1 MPENTNIPATSAYG
15 DEKENAV
22 GSDADILYTDDH
34 TVEVNPPSERNDSV
48 PVRDD
53 DLTDAERAMFDKV
66 NSFSSLE
73 NADLNDFGKVYDEAK
88 GFDALLKNEN
98 PTYPAI
104 LSMLKES
111 NFSVH
116 LKKRYMLKAIDEE
129 WVSTIENC
137 LPALDMRIRNPSLFI
152 EQREEVLPIE
162 LSRNI
167 GPRSVVHLSQ
177 HTNLISRVEG
187 DEITPSKILNV
198 FNDETMMT
206 YENKFINTLINRLY
220 IFVARR
226 YDAAVK
232 LGRDEKCTMMEF
244 GGDFNYGKVKGKLK
258 FNVELSEEPESD
270 IKLKN
275 YYFSTSLWYRVQRLY
290 GIIRTYTSSEF
301 AMAMGKAYIRPPVM
315 HTNAI
320 LKNKNL
326 RQCLTLWE
334 FIESYENVGYDMLVQ
349 EDTETPD
356 QAYIEQLYEAA
367 AQQYMIFR
375 SRIKN
380 DFDNENT
387 LSTATTDAPVKPKII
402 SEIKPI
408 SSEEFDIRET
418 QYRKV
423 NDYRE
428 NPDVEKTPDP
438 VKDIEDAIDIA
449 LAAFDLYEEK
459 KRLERE
465 ERRRKAEEA
474 RRKAEEEAAEAKR
487 RAEEAAAEEKRR
499 KEEAE
504 AEAKRQ
510 KEEAERAEK
519 ERLERE
525 EAERLAEE
533 ERKRLEAEEAERVKA
548 EEERVKQA
556 AEEAIRI
563 ANEARI
569 AAEKKKRN
577 AMPRK
582 KKKKIRREAE
592 KKAQS
597 GAKTQSGKK
606 ELPKTFDYDIYTE
619 YINK

>member
-1 MPENTNIPATSAYG
+1 MPENTNIPAQTPA
-15 DEKENAV
+15 EEENGAAV
-22 GSDADILYTDDH
+22 ENEAEILYSETHNVDTD
-34 TVEVNPPSERNDSV
+34 PPEQTSV
-48 PVRDD
+48 LSGGALPVD
-53 DLTDAERAMFDKV
+53 DLTEEERAMFAKV
-66 NSFSSLE
+66 ATADELE
-73 NADLNDFGKVYDEAK
+73 ALEMSDYGKVFADTV
-88 GFDALLKNEN
+88 GFNSRLRREN
-98 PTYPAI
+98 PSLPAI
-104 LSMLKES
+104 LSMLRDS
-111 NFSVH
+111 NFSIS

-129 WVSTIENC
+129 WVKMIEDC

-206 YENKFINTLINRLY
+206 YENKFINTLINRLF

-226 YDAAVK
+226 YEAAIK
-232 LGRDEKCTMMEF
+232 LGRDEKCTMLEF

-258 FNVELSEEPESD
+258 FGVEISEEPESD

-275 YYFSTSLWYRVQRLY
+275 YYFSTSLWHRVQRLY
-290 GIIRTYTSSEF
+290 GIVRTYTSSEF
-301 AMAMGKAYIRPPVM
+301 AVAMGKAYIRPPVM

-349 EDTETPD
+349 EDSETPD
-356 QAYIEQLYEAA
+356 QEYIEQLYDLA

-375 SRIKN
+375 SRVKN
-380 DFDNENT
+380 DFEEENM
-387 LSTATTDAPVKPKII
+387 LETAMTDSPVKPKII
-402 SEIKPI
+402 SELKPI

-428 NPDVEKTPDP
+428 NPETERTPDP
-438 VKDIEDAIDIA
+438 VKDIEDAIDIS
-449 LAAFDLYEEK
+449 LAAFVIYEEN
-459 KRLERE
+459 KRRERE
-465 ERRRKAEEA
+465 ERRRAAEEA
-474 RRKAEEEAAEAKR
+474 KRRAAEEAEAKRLKEEAEAAEAKR
-487 RAEEAAAEEKRR
+487 RLEEAAAELRR
-499 KEEAE
+499 KEE
-504 AEAKRQ
+504 
-510 KEEAERAEK
+510 EEARAEQ
-519 ERLERE
+519 ERIARE
-525 EAERLAEE
+525 EAEKKAEE
-533 ERKRLEAEEAERVKA
+533 EREKLAAEEEARKLA

-556 AEEAIRI
+556 AEEALRI

-569 AAEKKKRN
+569 AEEKKKRN
-577 AMPRK
+577 SMPRK

-592 KKAQS
+592 KKAR
-597 GAKTQSGKK
+597 GKQSGKK
-606 ELPKTFDYDIYTE
+606 ELPKKFDYDYYTE

>member
-1 MPENTNIPATSAYG
+1 
-15 DEKENAV
+15 V
-22 GSDADILYTDDH
+22 GFNSRLRRD
-34 TVEVNPPSERNDSV
+34 NP
-48 PVRDD
+48 
-53 DLTDAERAMFDKV
+53 
-66 NSFSSLE
+66 SL
-73 NADLNDFGKVYDEAK
+73 
-88 GFDALLKNEN
+88 
-98 PTYPAI
+98 PAI
-104 LSMLKES
+104 LAMLRDS
-111 NFSVH
+111 SFSVS

-129 WVSTIENC
+129 WVKMIEDC

-206 YENKFINTLINRLY
+206 YENKFVNTLINRLY

-226 YDAAVK
+226 YEAAIK
-232 LGRDEKCTMMEF
+232 LGRDEKCTMLEF
-244 GGDFNYGKVKGKLK
+244 GGDFNYGKVKGRLK
-258 FNVELSEEPESD
+258 FGVEISEEPESD

-275 YYFSTSLWYRVQRLY
+275 YYFSTSLWHRVQRLY
-290 GIIRTYTSSEF
+290 GIVRTYTSSEF
-301 AMAMGKAYIRPPVM
+301 AVAMGKAYIRPPVM

-349 EDTETPD
+349 EDSETPD
-356 QAYIEQLYEAA
+356 QAYIEQLYDLA

-380 DFDNENT
+380 DFEEENM
-387 LSTATTDAPVKPKII
+387 LETAMTDSPVKPKII
-402 SEIKPI
+402 SELKPI

-428 NPDVEKTPDP
+428 NPETERTPDP
-438 VKDIEDAIDIA
+438 VKDIEDAIDIS
-449 LAAFDLYEEK
+449 LAAFSIYEEN
-459 KRLERE
+459 KRRERE
-465 ERRRKAEEA
+465 ERRRAAEEA
-474 RRKAEEEAAEAKR
+474 KRRAAEEAEAKRLKEEAEAAEAKR
-487 RAEEAAAEEKRR
+487 RLEEAAAELRR
-499 KEEAE
+499 QEE
-504 AEAKRQ
+504 EAKRA
-510 KEEAERAEK
+510 EEERIA
-519 ERLERE
+519 RE
-525 EAERLAEE
+525 EAEKKAEE
-533 ERKRLEAEEAERVKA
+533 ERERLAAEEEARKLA
-548 EEERVKQA
+548 EEERVKKA

-569 AAEKKKRN
+569 AEEKKKRN
-577 AMPRK
+577 SMPRK

-592 KKAQS
+592 KKAQD
-597 GAKTQSGKK
+597 TRSGKK
-606 ELPKTFDYDIYTE
+606 ELPKKFDYDYYTE

>member
-1 MPENTNIPATSAYG
+1 MPENTHIPATSAYG
-15 DEKENAV
+15 DENAV
-22 GSDADILYTDDH
+22 AESDADILYTDDH
-34 TVEVNPPSERNDSV
+34 TVEVNPPSKLDGSDL
-48 PVRDD
+48 PHDD
-53 DLTDAERAMFDKV
+53 DLTEAERAMFAKV
-66 NSFSSLE
+66 DVLSSLE
-73 NADLNDFGKVYDEAK
+73 NADLNDFGRVYDEAK

-111 NFSVH
+111 NFSVQ

-177 HTNLISRVEG
+177 HTNLISRIEG

-226 YDAAVK
+226 YDAAIK

-275 YYFSTSLWYRVQRLY
+275 YYFSTSLWHRVQRLY

-301 AMAMGKAYIRPPVM
+301 AIAMGKAYIRPPVM

-387 LSTATTDAPVKPKII
+387 LSTSTTDSPVKPKII

-438 VKDIEDAIDIA
+438 VRDIEDAIDIA

-465 ERRRKAEEA
+465 EKRRAAEEA
-474 RRKAEEEAAEAKR
+474 RRKAEEEAAEARR
-487 RAEEAAAEEKRR
+487 RAEEAAEEERR
-499 KEEAE
+499 RIEEA
-504 AEAKRQ
+504 A
-510 KEEAERAEK
+510 RAEK

-525 EAERLAEE
+525 EAERQAEE
-533 ERKRLEAEEAERVKA
+533 DRKRREAEEAERAKA
-548 EEERVKQA
+548 EEERAKKA

-577 AMPRK
+577 DIPRK

-597 GAKTQSGKK
+597 GSKSQNAKK

>member
-1 MPENTNIPATSAYG
+1 M
-15 DEKENAV
+15 
-22 GSDADILYTDDH
+22 
-34 TVEVNPPSERNDSV
+34 
-48 PVRDD
+48 
-53 DLTDAERAMFDKV
+53 
-66 NSFSSLE
+66 
-73 NADLNDFGKVYDEAK
+73 
-88 GFDALLKNEN
+88 
-98 PTYPAI
+98 
-104 LSMLKES
+104 
-111 NFSVH
+111 
-116 LKKRYMLKAIDEE
+116 
-129 WVSTIENC
+129 
-137 LPALDMRIRNPSLFI
+137 
-152 EQREEVLPIE
+152 
-162 LSRNI
+162 
-167 GPRSVVHLSQ
+167 
-177 HTNLISRVEG
+177 
-187 DEITPSKILNV
+187 
-198 FNDETMMT
+198 
-206 YENKFINTLINRLY
+206 
-220 IFVARR
+220 ARR
-226 YDAAVK
+226 YDAAIK

-275 YYFSTSLWYRVQRLY
+275 YYFSTSLWHRVQRLY
-290 GIIRTYTSSEF
+290 GIVRTYTSSEF
-301 AMAMGKAYIRPPVM
+301 AIAMGKAYIRPPVM

-387 LSTATTDAPVKPKII
+387 LSTSTTDSPVKPKII

-438 VKDIEDAIDIA
+438 VRDIEDAIDIA

-465 ERRRKAEEA
+465 EKRRAAEEA
-474 RRKAEEEAAEAKR
+474 RRKAEEEAAEARR
-487 RAEEAAAEEKRR
+487 RAEEAAEEERR
-499 KEEAE
+499 RIEEA
-504 AEAKRQ
+504 A
-510 KEEAERAEK
+510 RAEK

-525 EAERLAEE
+525 EAERQAEE
-533 ERKRLEAEEAERVKA
+533 DRKRREAEEAERAKA
-548 EEERVKQA
+548 EEERAKKA

-577 AMPRK
+577 DIPRK

-597 GAKTQSGKK
+597 ASKAQNAKK